1 MSLQDFKATLADL
14 TARIKRFDT
23 ALGNHDISLYNFC
36 HQYLSRDK
44 INPTDL
50 FTVRDVAIA
59 LVSRAE
65 TELGVVRRRTAQ
77 LVKDLSL
84 VSGLKPGKEFLNGF
98 TGKWPKFKSTRV
110 TGSRK
115 FDACKKFGL
124 LKQVMNKSRPA
135 KFQGPAK
142 FMGLAKATCIKNPA
156 QDLLQLL
163 EQNRTI
169 SRNRLSSRNENL
181 GLPQLLAAVRT
192 TRAQLEAIPPGRLTQ
207 VEQFYIHFL
216 LSRVDIR
223 TIQEFEQILTNHALN
238 RLISWLDLAKE
249 MCQSTNSR

>member
-1 MSLQDFKATLADL
+1 M
-14 TARIKRFDT
+14 
-23 ALGNHDISLYNFC
+23 
-36 HQYLSRDK
+36 
-44 INPTDL
+44 
-50 FTVRDVAIA
+50 
-59 LVSRAE
+59 
-65 TELGVVRRRTAQ
+65 RRRTAQ

-249 MCQSTNSR
+249 MCQSTNSRVNTRGKCDPGERGRSSRRPCNRGHHTRRGYSRLTKCLLRCVATHLASLRRPKTPCRKGIRKI